1 MGRTQQGWPSRE
13 AERARRKAED
23 WADWAGHQTKHET
36 VFVIWHLQH
45 HVLAGW
51 ACQHDIVN
59 ARSRRPLSTFPTRNE
74 TPLQLTAYTN
84 GSHLTAK
91 SSADPQ
97 RPERSAKSGILIR
110 ITDPPEFSPREENK
124 ENCSTEQRVIRG
136 LISRSQDPYQRRRS
150 MAGTVR
156 RYCTATYRIR
166 GPTTTWPARGVSIP
180 SVSSTE

>member
-1 MGRTQQGWPSRE
+1 MCWPGGRVSTILLT
-13 AERARRKAED
+13 RARVVRCLHFLLE
-23 WADWAGHQTKHET
+23 TK
-36 VFVIWHLQH
+36 
-45 HVLAGW
+45 
-51 ACQHDIVN
+51 
-59 ARSRRPLSTFPTRNE
+59 RRYSLLLTRG
-74 TPLQLTAYTN
+74 LRAHTN

-97 RPERSAKSGILIR
+97 RPDAERKIR
-110 ITDPPEFSPREENK
+110 DINPNHGSPEFSPREENK

>member
-1 MGRTQQGWPSRE
+1 MCWPGGRVSTILLT
-13 AERARRKAED
+13 RARVVRCLHFLLE
-23 WADWAGHQTKHET
+23 TK
-36 VFVIWHLQH
+36 
-45 HVLAGW
+45 
-51 ACQHDIVN
+51 
-59 ARSRRPLSTFPTRNE
+59 RRYSLLLTRG
-74 TPLQLTAYTN
+74 LRAHTN